1 MAEIAL
7 LRVAVKFPSERCGST
22 MIQVGRNGGAVIRR
36 RSVCSLAR
44 IRVVPRI
51 LFVPAYSTQGF
62 YFLQEVFMDDRI
74 LSLQGELEEKLSSVS
89 DLSELDKL
97 RVSYLGKKGSITA
110 LLKGMKDLSVEERK
124 TFGADVNKLKAYAAE
139 KIDEKTQE
147 LKEAQ
152 VRKEI
157 ESMPRFDITAPAD
170 LTGGSY
176 HPITLV
182 QRQCEAIFKSMGF
195 TVEDYPE
202 VVTDYECFESL
213 NIPKHHPARDMQD
226 TYYLENGQLL
236 KSQTSAA
243 QNAILK
249 KFGKN
254 LIENGVPIK
263 AIFPGRCFRNE
274 ATDACHENTF
284 FQMEGV
290 MVDKDIS
297 ISNLIFFM
305 KTMLSEVFR
314 KDIKVRLRP
323 GFFPFVEPGF
333 ELDISCL
340 ICGGEGCPSCKHSG
354 WLELCPCGM
363 IHPNVLSEGGIDPEK
378 YTGFAFG
385 LGLTRLAMMKYGI
398 KDIRDLNSGR
408 LKALAQFN
416 DDE

>member
-1 MAEIAL
+1 MKEKLEAIRQKAEAELDGITSPEQIESF
-7 LRVAVKFPSERCGST
+7 RVAV
-22 MIQVGRNGGAVIRR
+22 
-36 RSVCSLAR
+36 
-44 IRVVPRI
+44 
-51 LFVPAYSTQGF
+51 
-62 YFLQEVFMDDRI
+62 
-74 LSLQGELEEKLSSVS
+74 
-89 DLSELDKL
+89 
-97 RVSYLGKKGSITA
+97 LGKKGELTSI
-110 LLKGMKDLSVEERK
+110 LKMMGKLSAEERPVMGQLANDVRSFIEEKITEKANEIKEKEMQREIDSMPIFDISAPSDLSR
-124 TFGADVNKLKAYAAE
+124 
-139 KIDEKTQE
+139 
-147 LKEAQ
+147 
-152 VRKEI
+152 
-157 ESMPRFDITAPAD
+157 
-170 LTGGSY
+170 GSY

-182 QRQCEAIFKSMGF
+182 QRECENVFKSMGF
-195 TVEDYPE
+195 AVENYSE
-202 VVTDYECFESL
+202 IVTDYECFEAL

-236 KSQTSAA
+236 KSHTSAA
-243 QNAILK
+243 QNAIYK
-249 KFGKN
+249 KYRDA
-254 LIENGVPIK
+254 LINDGLPIK

-297 ISNLIFFM
+297 ISNLIYFM

-363 IHPNVLSEGGIDPEK
+363 IHPEVLKAGGIDPEE

-385 LGLTRLAMMKYGI
+385 LGLTRLAMMKYGV
-398 KDIRDLNSGR
+398 KDIRDLNSGS
-408 LKALAQFN
+408 LKSLSQFT

>member
-1 MAEIAL
+1 MEN
-7 LRVAVKFPSERCGST
+7 K
-22 MIQVGRNGGAVIRR
+22 
-36 RSVCSLAR
+36 
-44 IRVVPRI
+44 
-51 LFVPAYSTQGF
+51 
-62 YFLQEVFMDDRI
+62 I
-74 LSLQGELEEKLSSVS
+74 LSLKEKFEAELSKIENTAELENM
-89 DLSELDKL
+89 
-97 RVSYLGKKGSITA
+97 RVAYLGKKGSVTD
-110 LLKGMKDLSVEERK
+110 LLKGMKELSNEERK
-124 TFGADVNKLKAYAAE
+124 AFGQKVNELKGIVADKIAE
-139 KIDEKTQE
+139 KTNE
-147 LKEAQ
+147 LKE
-152 VRKEI
+152 KEI
-157 ESMPRFDITAPAD
+157 EREINSMPEFDISMPANLD
-170 LTGGSY
+170 RGSY

-182 QRQCEAIFKSMGF
+182 QREVERIFKSMGF
-195 TVEDYPE
+195 TVEDYSE

-243 QNAILK
+243 QNAIYK
-249 KFGKN
+249 KYKDALVN
-254 LIENGVPIK
+254 DGVPIK

-290 MVDKDIS
+290 MVDKNIS
-297 ISNLIFFM
+297 ISNLIYFM
-305 KTMLSEVFR
+305 KTMLSEVFQ

-363 IHPNVLSEGGIDPEK
+363 IHPEVLKAGGIDPEE

-385 LGLTRLAMMKYGI
+385 LGLTRLVMMKYGI
-398 KDIRDLNSGR
+398 KDIRDLNSGS
-408 LKALAQFN
+408 LKSLSQFT

>member
-1 MAEIAL
+1 MESRITALKEKFEAE
-7 LRVAVKFPSERCGST
+7 
-22 MIQVGRNGGAVIRR
+22 
-36 RSVCSLAR
+36 LAKIENSAELES
-44 IRVVPRI
+44 IRVQ
-51 LFVPAYSTQGF
+51 Y
-62 YFLQEVFMDDRI
+62 
-74 LSLQGELEEKLSSVS
+74 
-89 DLSELDKL
+89 L
-97 RVSYLGKKGSITA
+97 RKKGSVTD
-110 LLKGMKDLSVEERK
+110 LLKGMKELSNDERK
-124 TFGADVNKLKAYAAE
+124 ALGAKVNELKGAVANKIAE
-139 KIDEKTQE
+139 KTAE
-147 LKEAQ
+147 LKE
-152 VRKEI
+152 KEI
-157 ESMPRFDITAPAD
+157 EREINSMPEFDISMPAK
-170 LTGGSY
+170 LERGSY

-182 QRQCEAIFKSMGF
+182 QREVERIFKTMGF
-195 TVEDYPE
+195 TVEDYSE

-243 QNAILK
+243 QNAIYK
-249 KFGKN
+249 KYKDALVN
-254 LIENGVPIK
+254 DGVPIK
-263 AIFPGRCFRNE
+263 AIFSFFFFRNE

-290 MVDKDIS
+290 MVDKNIS
-297 ISNLIFFM
+297 ISNLIYFM
-305 KTMLSEVFR
+305 KTMLSEVFQ

-363 IHPNVLSEGGIDPEK
+363 IHPEVLKAGGIDPDE

-385 LGLTRLAMMKYGI
+385 LGLTRLVMMKYGI
-398 KDIRDLNSGR
+398 KDIRDLNSGS
-408 LKALAQFN
+408 LKSLSQFT

>member
-1 MAEIAL
+1 MDEKITGLKAQLEEELAKAETAADLENI
-7 LRVAVKFPSERCGST
+7 RVA
-22 MIQVGRNGGAVIRR
+22 
-36 RSVCSLAR
+36 
-44 IRVVPRI
+44 
-51 LFVPAYSTQGF
+51 
-62 YFLQEVFMDDRI
+62 
-74 LSLQGELEEKLSSVS
+74 
-89 DLSELDKL
+89 
-97 RVSYLGKKGSITA
+97 YLGKKGSITD
-110 LLKGMKDLSVEERK
+110 LMKGMKDLSNDERK
-124 TFGADVNKLKAYAAE
+124 TFGQKVNELKNEVSE
-139 KIDEKTQE
+139 KITAKTAE
-147 LKEAQ
+147 LKQKELEA
-152 VRKEI
+152 EI
-157 ESMPRFDITAPAD
+157 NAMPEFDVALPVNMD
-170 LTGGSY
+170 RGSY

-182 QRQCEAIFKSMGF
+182 QRQCESIFRTMGF
-195 TVEDYPE
+195 TIEDYSE
-202 VVTDYECFESL
+202 IVTDYECFEAL

-236 KSQTSAA
+236 KSHTSAA
-243 QNAILK
+243 QNAIYK
-249 KFGKN
+249 KYKDALINEGK
-254 LIENGVPIK
+254 PIK

-340 ICGGEGCPSCKHSG
+340 ICGGDGCPSCKHSG

-363 IHPNVLSEGGIDPEK
+363 IHPEVLKAGGIDPEE

-385 LGLTRLAMMKYGI
+385 LGLTRLAMMKYGV
-398 KDIRDLNSGR
+398 KDIRDLNSGS
-408 LKALAQFN
+408 LKTLSQFT